1 MRVQIDGVDYVPDN
15 AVSRRSGVAVAI
27 TTHNRHDVLARTLK
41 QIEMVTP
48 ETIPVFIVDD
58 ASDPPAATMT
68 PEMDKHNW
76 VRFND
81 NVGIPRAKNKCI
93 ELCMQTTA
101 NHFFLLDDDCY
112 PMVENWW
119 VPYVSG
125 EEQHYSYIFTHW
137 ENGRS
142 VGDCSEIYK
151 DSRMRAF
158 NHSRGCAMYV
168 TRDVIERVGGF
179 DPAFGRG
186 MEEHL
191 EYSRRINNA
200 GLSTFAFQD
209 VVGSERI
216 WYSIDRNQAGIPSI
230 PQATRA
236 ELLKRNRPLAE
247 ARRESC
253 AYIEY
258 RDMPNVVVTQLL
270 TSEFDPQRG
279 VKLQPSLDLIHDW
292 EQSITGGDRVV
303 LVDEVIPEVELEH
316 SGTLALVRTE
326 KGWLNPYFQRW
337 LVTLRYLRE
346 HLSHWVWL
354 TDATD
359 VEMLREPWGEMTPGV
374 LYVGYESEPISIP
387 WLARHHPFYSDWIA
401 SNRGLKMLNC
411 GVVGGDHA
419 TVLEFLQD
427 MVREFARAYGHIDY
441 EMGSFNYLLYQ
452 PKWIDR
458 VCTGPMVVTLFR
470 ADERNGHSW
479 WKHK

>member
-179 DPAFGRG
+179 DPAFGLG

-470 ADERNGHSW
+470 ADERNGH
-479 WKHK
+479 